1 MRGTVASETEV
12 RRPASQR
19 ASAAE
24 DLWRGLRRRLDEYG
38 LTVRLLL
45 KRPLAAAGLVI
56 TLFYVGIAIAASFLP
71 DRDVLQTDFSSPF
84 PQPPWWWGAGLSGSW
99 LGTTYPGIDLTMAIF
114 KAIRIDLYYSALV
127 VLGGA
132 VIGMVV
138 GLVAGYKGRL
148 FDEAL
153 MRTTDV
159 TYSIPFLVFAIAVA
173 FVLGRDFTTLNLA
186 LLILWWPPY
195 ARLVRAQVLAV
206 KENKYVEAARA
217 AGASDIR
224 IMFRHVLPN
233 TLAPVF
239 VQVSLDL
246 GVVIQIFAAL
256 IFVGFAPQGGYLPE
270 LGALIFYGFE
280 RGATSYP
287 WTILFPGIA
296 LVVFTVGINLLGDG
310 LRDVL
315 DPRLRR

>member
-1 MRGTVASETEV
+1 MRGNVGSEVVIRGIGARTG
-12 RRPASQR
+12 R
-19 ASAAE
+19 ARA
-24 DLWRGLRRRLDEYG
+24 DLLRGLRRRLDEYA
-38 LTVRLLL
+38 LTLRLLL

-56 TLFYVGIAIAASFLP
+56 TLAYVGTAIAASFLP
-71 DRDVLQTDFSSPF
+71 DRDVLLTDVSDPF
-84 PQPPWWWGAGLSGSW
+84 PQAPWWWGNGKPGSW
-99 LGTTYPGIDLTMAIF
+99 LGTTYPGIDLAMAIF
-114 KAIRIDLYYSALV
+114 KAIRIDLYYSSVV

-132 VIGMVV
+132 ILGILI
-138 GLVAGYKGRL
+138 GLVAGYKGGL

-159 TYSIPFLVFAIAVA
+159 AYSIPFLVFAIAVA
-173 FVLGRDFTTLNLA
+173 YVISRDFTTLNLA

-206 KENKYVEAARA
+206 KSNMFVEAARA
-217 AGASDIR
+217 AGASDLR

-256 IFVGFAPQGGYLPE
+256 IFIGFAPQGGYLPE
-270 LGALIFYGFE
+270 LGALIFYGYNA
-280 RGATSYP
+280 GATSYP
-287 WTILFPGIA
+287 WTIVFPGLA

>member
-1 MRGTVASETEV
+1 MGAEVVV
-12 RRPASQR
+12 RRSGTRKASGGT
-19 ASAAE
+19 E
-24 DLWRGLRRRLDEYG
+24 LWRGLRRRLGEYS
-38 LTVRLLL
+38 LTLQLLL
-45 KRPLAAAGLVI
+45 ERPPAAAGLVI
-56 TLFYVGIAIAASFLP
+56 TLVYVGIAIAASFLP
-71 DRDVLQTDFSSPF
+71 DRDVLLTDVSNPF
-84 PQPPWWWGAGLSGSW
+84 PQAPWWWGAGKAGSW
-99 LGTTYPGIDLTMAIF
+99 LGTTYPGIDLATAIF
-114 KAIRIDLYYSALV
+114 KAIRIDLYYSTLV

-132 VIGMVV
+132 LIGMLV
-138 GLVAGYKGRL
+138 GLIAGYRGGL
-148 FDEAL
+148 FDEGL

-159 TYSIPFLVFAIAVA
+159 AYSIPFLVFAIAVA
-173 FVLGRDFTTLNLA
+173 YVISRDFLTLNLA

-206 KENKYVEAARA
+206 KENKFVEAARA
-217 AGASDIR
+217 AGASDLR

-256 IFVGFAPQGGYLPE
+256 IFIGFAPHGGYLPE
-270 LGALIFYGFE
+270 LGALIFYGFDA
-280 RGATSYP
+280 GATSYP
-287 WTILFPGIA
+287 WTILFPGLA

>member
-1 MRGTVASETEV
+1 MGGEVAVREGRGF
-12 RRPASQR
+12 
-19 ASAAE
+19 AA
-24 DLWRGLRRRLDEYG
+24 DLWVGVRRRLNEYA
-38 LTVRLLL
+38 LMFRLLM
-45 KRPLAAAGLVI
+45 KRPLAAVGLVI
-56 TLFYVGIAIAASFLP
+56 TLLYVSDAIAASFLP
-71 DRDVLQTDFSSPF
+71 DPNVLQTDVTNPF
-84 PQPPWWWGAGLSGSW
+84 PQPPWWWGAGKPDSW
-99 LGTTYPGIDLTMAIF
+99 LGTTYPGIDLVIAIV
-114 KAIRIDLYYSALV
+114 KAIRIDLYYSSIV

-132 VIGMVV
+132 LIGILV
-138 GLVAGYKGRL
+138 GLVAGYRGGV
-148 FDEAL
+148 FDEGL

-159 TYSIPFLVFAIAVA
+159 AYSIPFLVFAIAVA
-173 FVLGRDFTTLNLA
+173 YVISRDFTTLNLS

-206 KENKYVEAARA
+206 KANLFVDAARA
-217 AGASDIR
+217 AGASDLR

-256 IFVGFAPQGGYLPE
+256 IFIGFVPHGGYLPE
-270 LGALIFYGFE
+270 LGALIYYGFNA
-280 RGATSYP
+280 GATSYP
-287 WTILFPGIA
+287 WTILFPGLA

-315 DPRLRR
+315 DPKLRR

>member
-1 MRGTVASETEV
+1 MGAEVVV
-12 RRPASQR
+12 RRSGTRKAS
-19 ASAAE
+19 SGTE
-24 DLWRGLRRRLDEYG
+24 LWRGLRRRLGEYS
-38 LTVRLLL
+38 LTLQLLL

-56 TLFYVGIAIAASFLP
+56 TLVYVGIAIAASFLP
-71 DRDVLQTDFSSPF
+71 DRDVLLTDVSNPF
-84 PQPPWWWGAGLSGSW
+84 PQAPWWWGAGKAGSW
-99 LGTTYPGIDLTMAIF
+99 LGTTYPGIDLATAIF
-114 KAIRIDLYYSALV
+114 KAIRIDLYYSTLV

-132 VIGMVV
+132 LIGMLV
-138 GLVAGYKGRL
+138 GLIAGYRGGL
-148 FDEAL
+148 FDEGL

-159 TYSIPFLVFAIAVA
+159 AYSIPFLVFAIAVA
-173 FVLGRDFTTLNLA
+173 YVISRDFLTLNLA

-206 KENKYVEAARA
+206 KENKFVEAARA
-217 AGASDIR
+217 AGASDLR

-256 IFVGFAPQGGYLPE
+256 IFIGFAPHGGYLPE
-270 LGALIFYGFE
+270 LGALIFYGFDA
-280 RGATSYP
+280 GATSYP
-287 WTILFPGIA
+287 WTILFPGLA